1 MNAQE
6 KFAWQPSD
14 LVPDWLSLTPDNQRA
29 DLVRLLAT
37 APLSRHE
44 QANKMLVTRPWPA
57 DEADAQARIA
67 TVNAYLTM
75 GAV

>member
-14 LVPDWLSLTPDNQRA
+14 LVPDWLSLTPDHQRA

-67 TVNAYLTM
+67 TVNAYLTI